1 MGRAR
6 FSGTLRTRAG
16 AESPALDRGELDAD
30 DRFDE
35 LAADRIE
42 IDELDGDAGGL
53 AFRLG
58 LEHADHARAA
68 LHDAPIS
75 GVEPQL
81 EGLTRLAE
89 RPRVFAAQEN
99 APLGEGPGVNP
110 EEGLHGVELH
120 PHPPS

>member
-6 FSGTLRTRAG
+6 LSRTLRTRAG

-53 AFRLG
+53 AFRLC

-81 EGLTRLAE
+81 EGLTRLPGGAG
-89 RPRVFAAQEN
+89 RFAAHGT
-99 APLGEGPGVNP
+99 AALGEGPVGVR
-110 EEGLHGVELH
+110 
-120 PHPPS
+120 